1 LTSSPTPQNW
11 WKTAKPFKTLALD
24 YDQAE
29 VEFVPN
35 VSIEADTDQAKK
47 VLALI
52 DALEDSDD
60 VQNVFT
66 NMDLSAEVIAQLAAE
81 DG

>member
-1 LTSSPTPQNW
+1 VQNR
-11 WKTAKPFKTLALD
+11 KAIQDAGID
-24 YDQAE
+24 YEQAE
-29 VEFVPN
+29 VGFVPN
-35 VSIEADTDQAKK
+35 VSIEADADQAKK

-66 NMDLSAEVIAQLAAE
+66 NMDLSAEVIAELAAE